1 MENLNI
7 EKSTKKNT
15 SVTRTI
21 RMSGKNFD
29 RIAEL
34 AEKHERS
41 FNSVVNQIIDFGLK
55 HIDSK
60 EKKK

>member
-29 RIAEL
+29 RITEL
-34 AEKHERS
+34 AEKHEIS

-55 HIDSK
+55 HLDTK

>member
-34 AEKHERS
+34 AEKHEIS

>member
-29 RIAEL
+29 RITEL
-34 AEKHERS
+34 AEKHEIS

>member
-15 SVTRTI
+15 TVTRTI

-29 RIAEL
+29 RITEL
-34 AEKHERS
+34 AEKHEIS

-55 HIDSK
+55 HLDSK